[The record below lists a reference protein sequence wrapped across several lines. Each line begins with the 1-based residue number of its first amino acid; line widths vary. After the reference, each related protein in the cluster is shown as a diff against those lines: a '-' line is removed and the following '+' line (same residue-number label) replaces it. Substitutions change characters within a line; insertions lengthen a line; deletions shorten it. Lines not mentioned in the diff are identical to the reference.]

1 MTGRRPQGGGG
12 RSSGGLLCIF
22 LLKIFLTSHSAQVKS
37 RIVEGLIMKNFSEL
51 LEVHNSGNDAFVASL
66 NSCQSNVVFKTYS

>member
-51 LEVHNSGNDAFVASL
+51 LEVHNSGNDALVASL
-66 NSCQSNVVFKTYS
+66 NSCQSNVFKTYS